1 MDKLDIFATRTID
14 SGVVP
19 IELKFTPVYDC
30 LFSGVAGFRGRAVV
44 NSVLY
49 GSLLPSDYLPA
60 LEEDRDL
67 AVAFTARSL
76 RTVLLDLSRLRPET
90 RDISFISVQCPVS
103 VVKRG
108 TLPTELAR
116 PLRGAE
122 PGHAGLI
129 CLEFGP
135 ELLRLPKKTLTELL
149 LSVRALGCK
158 VAVSGYGREAFPM
171 FALSHAAPDLLI
183 LPEPAFREE
192 AWLTAFASFAQSLGA
207 RVLAEGV
214 GSEAQLKRLNAARCD
229 EYTPAPGLRV
239 NGQLLY
245 AEKALAQLLTERGLA
260 GHGPAN

>member
-30 LFSGVAGFRGRAVV
+30 LFSGVTGFRGRAVV

-49 GSLLPSDYLPA
+49 GSLLPSDYQSA

-67 AVAFTARSL
+67 AVTFTARSL
-76 RTVLLDLSRLRPET
+76 RSALSDLSRLRPEI
-90 RDISFISVQCPVS
+90 RDISLLSVQCPVS
-103 VVKRG
+103 VVRRG
-108 TLPTELAR
+108 TLPAELAR

-122 PGHAGLI
+122 PGYAGLV

-135 ELLRLPKKTLTELL
+135 ELLRLPKKTLNDLL

-158 VAVSGYGREAFPM
+158 VAVSGYGREDFPM
-171 FALSHAAPDLLI
+171 FALSNAAPDVLI
-183 LPEPAFREE
+183 LSEPASWEE
-192 AWLTAFASFAQSLGA
+192 ARLTAFVSFARSLGA

-214 GSEAQLKRLNAARCD
+214 GSEAQLKRLNAAHCD
-229 EYTPAPGLRV
+229 VYTPAAGLRV
-239 NGQLLY
+239 NEQSLY
-245 AEKALAQLLTERGLA
+245 AEKGLAQLLTERGLA
-260 GHGPAN
+260 GRGDAN